1 MSGWRYDPVGPTN
14 YNIELRSPNSGMA
27 YEVTLTRAL
36 RRSAAAGLLLVC
48 LSGVAV
54 AQTQDAYFQ
63 FLMAMH
69 LEEQADHTGALA
81 ALERAAAA
89 DPASAE
95 VRAEIASFQ
104 LRRNQR
110 DEAEREAL
118 EALRLDDANREA
130 HRVLGMI
137 YARSV
142 DEMNGRTRR
151 ARVAA
156 RARQAITHLERAI
169 GEGALGI
176 DIQIQY
182 SLGGLYLRAREPA
195 KAVEAFLRVVT
206 QNPNSTRVRL
216 SLARAYASSDDIANA
231 IATLE
236 VIVDDEPRV
245 ASTLAQYQERAGLL
259 KEAAQNYTRALVAEP
274 TSRALKFRRIAVVFN
289 DRDFAQAAVFAAEA
303 QAQHPN
309 DLRFPRMRARAVFE
323 GGNPAQALIILE
335 PTARAYPTDVA
346 TQLALADLYNDAGRD
361 GEAER
366 TLRQYLEVEP
376 ADAQALNHLGYLLA
390 NRGRALDEAVRLV
403 ERALVAEP
411 GNPSYLDSL
420 GWAHVR
426 RGDFS
431 EAEKYLSPAAEQLP
445 RNAVVQDHLGDAL
458 AGQGRWLDAIA
469 AWTRALAGEGGIDR
483 GAVEQK
489 VQDARSKIP
498 R

>member
-1 MSGWRYDPVGPTN
+1 
-14 YNIELRSPNSGMA
+14 MA
-27 YEVTLTRAL
+27 YRETLTRAL
-36 RRSAAAGLLLVC
+36 RRSAAAGVLLLCVG
-48 LSGVAV
+48 GVAV
-54 AQTQDAYFQ
+54 AQTADAYFE
-63 FLMAMH
+63 FLMARR
-69 LEEQADHTGALA
+69 LEAQGDHTGALA

-104 LRRNQR
+104 LRRDLR

-118 EALRLDDANREA
+118 QALRLDDANLEA

-137 YARSV
+137 YAADV
-142 DEMNGRTRR
+142 DAMR
-151 ARVAA
+151 ARTPRAQVEA
-156 RARQAITHLERAI
+156 RARQAIIHLERAA
-169 GEGALGI
+169 GEAVLGM

-182 SLGGLYLRAREPA
+182 SLGRLYRRTGDAA
-195 KAVEAFLRVVT
+195 KAIDAFVRVVD
-206 QNPNSTRVRL
+206 QNPSSAQGRL
-216 SLARAYASSDDIANA
+216 SLARAYAAADDLENA

-259 KEAAQNYTRALVAEP
+259 TEAAQSYTRALAVEP
-274 TSRALKFRRIAVVFN
+274 TSRALKFRRIATLFN
-289 DRDFAQAAVFAAEA
+289 NRSFAQAAAFAEEA
-303 QAQHPN
+303 QAQHPD
-309 DLRFPRMRARAVFE
+309 DLRFPRLRARAVFE
-323 GGNPAQALIILE
+323 SGDPGRALTILE
-335 PTARAYPTDVA
+335 PTARAYPTDAA

-366 TLRQYLEVEP
+366 TLRQYLAVEP
-376 ADAQALNHLGYLLA
+376 ADAQAMNHLGYLLA
-390 NRGRALDEAVRLV
+390 TRGRALDEAVRLV
-403 ERALVAEP
+403 ERALIAEP

-420 GWAHVR
+420 GWAHFR

-431 EAEKYLSPAAEQLP
+431 EAEKYLTPAAEQLP

-458 AGQGRWLDAIA
+458 AGQGRWLEAIA
-469 AWTRALAGEGGIDR
+469 AWTRALAGNGGIDR
-483 GAVEQK
+483 RVVEKK